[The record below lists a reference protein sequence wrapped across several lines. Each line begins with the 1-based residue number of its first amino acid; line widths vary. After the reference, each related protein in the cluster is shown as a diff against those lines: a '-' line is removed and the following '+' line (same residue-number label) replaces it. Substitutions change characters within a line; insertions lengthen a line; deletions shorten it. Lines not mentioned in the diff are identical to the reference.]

1 MKRAR
6 RRRSLVIATFSLLAL
21 AAELSGRS
29 FTLRIDRALHVR
41 PLAAQTTRYYPF
53 LLAGLRIVAALA
65 VAGLV
70 WRLLRAHAAVS
81 AGERVLKAVGHGH
94 LHAVPQLRIRVTVR
108 LWLASF
114 AATALWYLVQEN
126 AERVTEGHWPALA
139 PWLHTYALLVFA
151 VLAILLAGAWSAVS
165 NWLND
170 ADDFAAATLATV
182 HRILRARTAPAVPYH
197 RASDDHGPRRW
208 FGLAFESRPP
218 PLPA

>member
-6 RRRSLVIATFSLLAL
+6 RRRSLALATFSLLAL

-29 FTLRIDRALHVR
+29 LTLRIDRALHVG
-41 PLAAQTTRYYPF
+41 PLAAPTTRYYPF
-53 LLAGLRIVAALA
+53 LLAGLRILASIALAALA
-65 VAGLV
+65 
-70 WRLLRAHAAVS
+70 WRLLRAHVAVS
-81 AGERVLKAVGHGH
+81 AGERMLKAIGHGH
-94 LHAVPQLRIRVTVR
+94 RRSVPQLRIRVTPR

-114 AATALWYLVQEN
+114 AAMSLWYLVLED
-126 AERVTEGHWPALA
+126 AERLSEGRWPVLA
-139 PWLHTYALLVFA
+139 PWLHTYALPVFA

-165 NWLND
+165 TWLAD

-182 HRILRARTAPAVPYH
+182 HRILRGRTAQPVPYH
-197 RASDDHGPRRW
+197 RASDDHGPRRL